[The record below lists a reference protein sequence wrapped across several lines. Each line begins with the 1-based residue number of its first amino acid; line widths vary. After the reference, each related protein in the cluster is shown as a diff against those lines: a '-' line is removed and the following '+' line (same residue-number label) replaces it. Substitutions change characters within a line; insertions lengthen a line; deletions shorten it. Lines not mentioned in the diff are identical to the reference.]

1 MEVSAVASS
10 KAALPIDLTLAGIVI
25 EVSEVVPVNAYHPI
39 DVRAL
44 VPPNVTVESEVAS

>member
-10 KAALPIDLTLAGIVI
+10 KAALPIDVTLAGIVM
-25 EVSEVVPVNAYHPI
+25 EVSAVVPVNTYHPM

-44 VPPNVTVESEVAS
+44 VPPNVTLESEVAS